1 MAAADDGE
9 GNHVVHEHSSSSHH
23 FLVVSYGMQSHV
35 NPGRVLAQR
44 LARLGTDNNG
54 SSILATLSV
63 SVATHRRMFPSLA
76 GAADETTTTDDGVIS
91 YAPYSNGFDDGSA
104 PKSPEDW
111 DRSCRATS
119 RTCHL
124 RCLHAGGAG
133 ARCAR
138 RCAGARCP
146 ARGVLDPAGHG
157 PRHLL
162 PLLPWLQRAHH
173 RRRPHHGPMYE
184 VRLPGTMGRR
194 CPLRVRDLPSYLVD
208 SHTDKAETANRFLQQ
223 LYEYMDQWRPRVL
236 VNTSYELEAAAL
248 TEMDRHLDIFAIG
261 PAVRTSAVE
270 DPPAQ
275 IHLFKHD
282 DVDKKGYMDWLGA
295 HRDKTVVYVSFG
307 SVTKCTKLQM
317 EEVVQGLRQCGRPYL
332 LVVRKDRL
340 RRKTT
345 TACRC
350 RRSPPKM
357 MRWGW
362 SWTSATS
369 WRSSLTLLWGAS
381 SRTAGG
387 TRRWRPW
394 CRVCRYMY
402 LMEREWSIGV
412 RGERDSEGV
421 LMGTELARCIEV
433 VMGEGTEAMALR
445 ERAGAMKE
453 MAREI
458 ADAGGLADRNLRDF
472 VQTFQAHI

>member
-1 MAAADDGE
+1 
-9 GNHVVHEHSSSSHH
+9 
-23 FLVVSYGMQSHV
+23 
-35 NPGRVLAQR
+35 
-44 LARLGTDNNG
+44 
-54 SSILATLSV
+54 
-63 SVATHRRMFPSLA
+63 
-76 GAADETTTTDDGVIS
+76 
-91 YAPYSNGFDDGSA
+91 
-104 PKSPEDW
+104 
-111 DRSCRATS
+111 
-119 RTCHL
+119 
-124 RCLHAGGAG
+124 
-133 ARCAR
+133 
-138 RCAGARCP
+138 
-146 ARGVLDPAGHG
+146 
-157 PRHLL
+157 
-162 PLLPWLQRAHH
+162 
-173 RRRPHHGPMYE
+173 
-184 VRLPGTMGRR
+184 MGRR

-261 PAVRTSAVE
+261 PAVRSSAVE
-270 DPPAQ
+270 DPPAR

-332 LVVRKDRL
+332 LVVRKDGL

-362 SWTSATS
+362 SWTGATS

-445 ERAGAMKE
+445 ERAGAIYE
-453 MAREI
+453 
-458 ADAGGLADRNLRDF
+458 RDG
-472 VQTFQAHI
+472 